1 MHSLRRNL
9 KNLAYKLRLLAT
21 RRLQITI
28 FILFPI
34 LIISAICFALI
45 SYKLNKITITV
56 IPKTDEELG
65 IGTIIDDAPDMPKVV
80 MDEDIVNIALLGN
93 DRRTQEE
100 VGRSDAIM
108 ILTID
113 KKNRKI
119 KLSSI
124 MRDTYVTYNGSR
136 KDKITN
142 MFMRG
147 GAQLTIKTI
156 NENFALDIRDYVLV
170 DFFSL
175 EKIIDFLGGLTM
187 EIRKEEIPDLNFYI
201 QEVADLEGVAAPL
214 FTAAGPQLLNG
225 MQAVSYARIRHTGNG
240 DYERTERQRRVLSAI
255 FEKVKSEGPLK
266 YPGLVS
272 QILPYTE
279 TSMDKSTL
287 FKLGAQIFYASI
299 STLEQQRFPLDGAS
313 QGVTINGGWY
323 LWTDLKATAKHI
335 HTFIYD
341 DKVPQVLPGD
351 RIEQPPQPI
360 LTPKVEAKPELL
372 LKQAPSPKVEP
383 LPQSQ
388 PGQPPQSTV
397 APNSDPAVQP
407 TTIVPASHPIVQ
419 SSMTDKIEEQS
430 KSGAG
435 SSGNSTLSENKLPV
449 EAVKLP
455 VPPFQPQKTLDSKIP
470 DDSSANNETVTK
482 KEQGQ

>member
-1 MHSLRRNL
+1 MHSLRRYL

-34 LIISAICFALI
+34 LITSAICFALI

-65 IGTIIDDAPDMPKVV
+65 IGTITDDAPDMPKVV

-113 KKNRKI
+113 KKNKKI

-124 MRDTYVTYNGSR
+124 MRDTYVTYNGSK

-147 GAQLTIKTI
+147 GAQHTIKTI

-175 EKIIDFLGGLTM
+175 ETIIDFLGGLTM
-187 EIRKEEIPDLNFYI
+187 EIKKEEIPDLNFYI
-201 QEVADLEGVAAPL
+201 QEIADLEGVTAPL

-255 FEKVKSEGPLK
+255 FEKIKTEGPIK
-266 YPGLVS
+266 YPGLVN

-279 TSMDKSTL
+279 TSMDKSTM
-287 FKLGAQIFYASI
+287 FKLGAQIFYAGI
-299 STLEQQRFPLDGAS
+299 TTLEQQRFPLDGAS

-351 RIEQPPQPI
+351 KIEQPPQPI
-360 LTPKVEAKPELL
+360 LTPKVEYKTEKSP
-372 LKQAPSPKVEP
+372 QAQT
-383 LPQSQ
+383 PQSSISPDSQ
-388 PGQPPQSTV
+388 PITQPSTPEKVQNLGASSTEPSSNIQESEQAVKSIKQPEISSQTQNVQDNKPPSNSSLPKETPMKNEKVQEKPPQV
-397 APNSDPAVQP
+397 N
-407 TTIVPASHPIVQ
+407 
-419 SSMTDKIEEQS
+419 
-430 KSGAG
+430 
-435 SSGNSTLSENKLPV
+435 
-449 EAVKLP
+449 
-455 VPPFQPQKTLDSKIP
+455 
-470 DDSSANNETVTK
+470 
-482 KEQGQ
+482 